1 MTEKDFYPFKTTS
14 KIDWKSQIEKD
25 LKGKDFNQTLVKTIW
40 NEILQQPFYSSE
52 DLKEKPIQNR
62 FSPPVEIPG
71 LSPRT
76 WSTIVS
82 ISPYNGKIENK
93 EILAALENGADAIV
107 LELDRDPN
115 WNEVLKDV
123 LLPYIH
129 IYIKPLQNAGVI
141 FLSFSKF
148 IQQMGLNQSDL
159 HGGFIWSPTG
169 DLLESNGDFAKKIS
183 LTQQVI
189 IDWKESPSFFPI
201 CIEFSKYRNSGG
213 TGIQELTFGFGEI
226 IEIVSSLTE
235 LGIDAKTCF
244 DNIMIHSSVA
254 EEFFPEIAK
263 LKSLR
268 NLFSS
273 LAKQFDVETLPE
285 NLHLISSTATWSH
298 SFLDKNSNLIRQTYE
313 AMAGVLGGS
322 NSIWVIPTEGE
333 NEDTLEKRIAKN
345 ISLILKEESYLDKVM
360 DPSSGSYY
368 LETLEA
374 EICAKVQSNIT
385 SLESKGGWL
394 KSFQTRELQK
404 SIRETRILIQNQI
417 LNKALVKVGANKY
430 PPSKKLE
437 NNLEIQDF
445 QEKEFQL
452 RPTRASFL
460 LEKSL
465 AQ

>member
-40 NEILQQPFYSSE
+40 NEIQQQPFYTSE

-62 FSPPVEIPG
+62 FSPPAEIPG
-71 LSPRT
+71 LPPRT
-76 WSTIVS
+76 WSTSVS
-82 ISPYNGKIENK
+82 ISPSNDKTENK

-107 LELDRDPN
+107 MELDRDPN
-115 WNEVLKDV
+115 WSELLKDV

-129 IYIKPLQNAGVI
+129 IYLKPLQNAGVI

-148 IQQMGLNQSDL
+148 IQQIDLNQSDL
-159 HGGFIWSPTG
+159 HGGFLWSPTG
-169 DLLESNGDFAKKIS
+169 DLLETNGDFEKKIA

-189 IDWKESPSFFPI
+189 SDWKEYPSFYPI
-201 CIEFSKYRNSGG
+201 CVDFSTYRNSGG

-226 IEIVSSLTE
+226 IEIVSSLTD
-235 LGIDAKTCF
+235 LGIEAKTCF
-244 DNIMIHSSVA
+244 ENMMIHSSVA

-273 LAKQFDVETLPE
+273 VANQFDAKISAE
-285 NLHLISSTATWSH
+285 NIHLICSTSTWSH

-313 AMAGVLGGS
+313 AMASVLGGS
-322 NSIWVIPTEGE
+322 NSIWVIPTVGE
-333 NEDTLEKRIAKN
+333 NSNTLEKRIAKN
-345 ISLILKEESYLDKVM
+345 VSLILKEESYLDKVV

-368 LETLEA
+368 LGSLES
-374 EICAKVQSNIT
+374 EICGIVQSNIVN
-385 SLESKGGWL
+385 LESKGGWL
-394 KSFQTRELQK
+394 MSFQTRELQT
-404 SIRETRILIQNQI
+404 SIRETRVLIQNQI
-417 LNKALVKVGANKY
+417 LNETLVKVGANKY
-430 PPSKKLE
+430 QPSKKLE
-437 NNLEIQDF
+437 NNIEFLDF
-445 QEKEFQL
+445 QEEEFQL
-452 RPTRASFL
+452 SPTRASYL